1 MVVLSNPEL
10 VNLYYFPRFVFNKGS
25 ISLLHK
31 KKRDDRSRLVKSLTF
46 WGHLNIQIDLG
57 LFYVHIISVFQGYY
71 PTFIHTQMEQN
82 LLTL

>member
-1 MVVLSNPEL
+1 MVHNCVK
-10 VNLYYFPRFVFNKGS
+10 NLFTPTLDKEP
-25 ISLLHK
+25 K